1 MQRIDALAQVTEEP
15 GRLTRT
21 FGSPAMRRANDL
33 VASWMREAGM
43 SVRKDAIG
51 NLIGHY
57 DCSTPNAKSE
67 ERVLVLGSHLDTVRD
82 AGRFDGALGV
92 LVAVEC
98 VKRLHEQRMRL
109 PFAIKVVGFADEEGV
124 RFQAAYLGSK
134 SLAGTFA
141 RADLQR
147 KDAVG
152 VSLSEAIRSFGG
164 DPKRVVARRRRPGQ
178 LVGYLEVHIEQGPIL
193 EQQKLALG
201 VVTAIAGQ
209 SRATVAF
216 KGSAGHA
223 GTTPIN
229 LRHDAL
235 CAAAEFTLAVE
246 ALACRKKRLVATVGE
261 TTVLPGASNV
271 IPGEVRLSLDV
282 RHPNDAARQQS
293 ATELRRRARGIAA
306 ARHVKLHWQSVQ
318 ETPAVQCDKRLTAL
332 LSEAVKRRQRR
343 TVHLHSGA
351 GHDAAVMAAITP
363 VAMLFVRC
371 KGGISHHPDES
382 ASAKDIE
389 MALKVLEEFVRS
401 YEPM

>member
-1 MQRIDALAQVTEEP
+1 
-15 GRLTRT
+15 
-21 FGSPAMRRANDL
+21 
-33 VASWMREAGM
+33 
-43 SVRKDAIG
+43 
-51 NLIGHY
+51 
-57 DCSTPNAKSE
+57 
-67 ERVLVLGSHLDTVRD
+67 
-82 AGRFDGALGV
+82 
-92 LVAVEC
+92 
-98 VKRLHEQRMRL
+98 MRL

-223 GTTPIN
+223 GTTPMN